1 MSSMTGPVSAA
12 KGKKNWEQ
20 LQQESEASERE
31 GVQVRV
37 TVLLI
42 VMMICSDN
50 DYGDY
55 NVEWFYVAIVID
67 HDDVTGPDHVEKGR
81 QRRDGGAECPGN

>member
-37 TVLLI
+37 TVLMI

-50 DYGDY
+50 DLWRVVLCSDS
-55 NVEWFYVAIVID
+55 N
-67 HDDVTGPDHVEKGR
+67 R
-81 QRRDGGAECPGN
+81 S

>member
-1 MSSMTGPVSAA
+1 MSSMTGPLSAA

-37 TVLLI
+37 TVLMI
-42 VMMICSDN
+42 VMLICM
-50 DYGDY
+50 
-55 NVEWFYVAIVID
+55 
-67 HDDVTGPDHVEKGR
+67 
-81 QRRDGGAECPGN
+81 